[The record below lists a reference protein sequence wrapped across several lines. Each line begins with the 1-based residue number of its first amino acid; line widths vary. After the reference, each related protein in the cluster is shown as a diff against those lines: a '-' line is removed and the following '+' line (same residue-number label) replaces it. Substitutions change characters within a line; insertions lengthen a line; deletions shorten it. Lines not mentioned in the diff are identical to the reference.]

1 MKKHK
6 KLTLEERTK
15 IQTGLSKGKS
25 KADIA
30 RRINRSK
37 STITRELVCW
47 GNKDYDAQLAHW
59 LAEEKRHNYKKKKL
73 DSNDELLKFVTD
85 SLRNN
90 LSPEQISN
98 RLKKDYPNN
107 YQMNISHESI
117 YKYIYIFPKG
127 GLRKELISYLRQQKK
142 KRYNKRGSLKRTIRI
157 PDRICI
163 DQRPA
168 EVDDRVIPG
177 HWESDLI
184 IGKDKK
190 SAIGTIVERTT
201 RFVIIVPL
209 KNRTAPYVRKAF
221 ARELNKFP
229 EHLRLTMTHD
239 NGLEMADHKTLT
251 KKTNI
256 QVFFAHPYSS
266 WERGTNENTNGLI
279 RQYFPKDTD
288 FNKVSTY
295 TIKKAQNQLNIRPRK
310 VIDWATPNEAMS
322 ALLFA

>member
-6 KLTLEERTK
+6 KLTLEERLK
-15 IQTGLSKGKS
+15 IQTGLRKGKS

-37 STITRELVCW
+37 STISRELVCW
-47 GNKDYDAQLAHW
+47 GTKDYDAQLAHW

-73 DSNDELLKFVTD
+73 YNDDELLKYVID

-90 LSPEQISN
+90 LSPEQISH

-117 YKYIYIFPKG
+117 YQYIYILPKG

-142 KRYNKRGSLKRTIRI
+142 KRYNKRGSLKRTHRM

-184 IGKDKK
+184 IGKDNK
-190 SAIGTIVERTT
+190 SAMGTIVERTT
-201 RFVIIVPL
+201 RFVIMVPL
-209 KNRTAPYVRKAF
+209 KNRTALNVRKAF
-221 ARELNKFP
+221 ARELKKFP
-229 EHLRLTMTHD
+229 EHLRVTMTHD
-239 NGLEMADHKTLT
+239 NGLEMADHKMLT
-251 KKTNI
+251 KKI
-256 QVFFAHPYSS
+256 KVLVFFAHPYSS

-288 FNKVSTY
+288 FNNVSTY
-295 TIKKAQNQLNIRPRK
+295 AIKKAQDQLNNRPRK
-310 VIDWATPNEAMS
+310 VIDWNTPNEAMS